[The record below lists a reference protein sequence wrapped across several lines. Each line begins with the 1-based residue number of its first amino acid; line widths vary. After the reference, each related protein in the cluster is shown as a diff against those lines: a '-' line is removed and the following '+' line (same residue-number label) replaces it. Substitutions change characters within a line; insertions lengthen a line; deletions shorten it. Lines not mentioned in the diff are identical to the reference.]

1 VGAWVVAALILLC
14 SLAAWSAQPPHERV
28 LLESIAV
35 TERAQLSPQKIEA
48 GLVLAFQTSGWYE
61 LVTLRDS
68 VVQRLRRSGISAD
81 SIATALGARWRASV
95 ECDRFEN
102 LLRAEL
108 VLRSPTHVRRGIGYG
123 LIRHRWARSDEPL
136 ADPALLEALER
147 ALCVAV
153 GDTLLYAR
161 TDSARGIRPAA
172 LVAVT
177 SMELRDNPSV
187 LPRWEL
193 FEDAIA
199 TSYSGVLAAITG
211 AQRSPWAVTLDVD
224 TRDSMYAQFR
234 LYGPEPLMPPS
245 EQELAALAFFGVE
258 AVVSG
263 ALVRTPDGARIEL
276 RLWRIG
282 ANGSRT
288 LIRQREALLNDDS
301 RVKYLETVAELGK
314 ALLAE
319 PLPPGS

>member
-1 VGAWVVAALILLC
+1 MVAGLVLLC
-14 SLAAWSAQPPHERV
+14 SLAAWSAQPSRERV

-35 TERAQLSPQKIEA
+35 TERAKLSPQKIEA
-48 GLVLAFQTSGWYE
+48 GLVLAFRTSGRYE
-61 LVTLRDS
+61 LTTLHDS
-68 VVQRLRRSGISAD
+68 IAQQLHHAGISLD
-81 SIATALGARWRASV
+81 SIATALGARWRASI
-95 ECDRFEN
+95 ECDRFEH

-108 VLRSPTHVRRGIGYG
+108 VFRSGGQTRRGIGYG
-123 LIRHRWARSDEPL
+123 LIRHRWAESDEPV
-136 ADPALLEALER
+136 ADPALLEAIER

-161 TDSARGIRPAA
+161 NDSAIGVRPAA
-172 LVAVT
+172 LVTVT

-187 LPRWEL
+187 LPLWEI

-211 AQRSPWAVTLDVD
+211 AQRSPWFVTLDQD

-234 LYGPEPLMPPS
+234 FYEPESLMPPS
-245 EQELAALAFFGVE
+245 QQELAALEFFGID
-258 AVVSG
+258 AVISG
-263 ALVRTPDGARIEL
+263 ALVRTPEGARIEL

-288 LIRQREALLNDDS
+288 LIRQREAVLDADS
-301 RVKYLETVAELGK
+301 RVKYLETVANLAS
-314 ALLAE
+314 ALLAD
-319 PLPPGS
+319 PLPPAR

>member
-1 VGAWVVAALILLC
+1 
-14 SLAAWSAQPPHERV
+14 V

-35 TERAQLSPQKIEA
+35 TERAQLPPQKIEA
-48 GLVLAFQTSGWYE
+48 GLVLAFQASARYE

-68 VVQRLRRSGISAD
+68 VAQQLRRAGISVD
-81 SIATALGARWRASV
+81 SIAVVLGARWRASV
-95 ECDRFEN
+95 ECDRFEH
-102 LLRAEL
+102 LLRIEL
-108 VLRSPTHVRRGIGYG
+108 VLRSPMSVRRGIGYG
-123 LIRHRWARSDEPL
+123 LIRHRWARSDEPV

-224 TRDSMYAQFR
+224 TRDSIYAQFR
-234 LYGPEPLMPPS
+234 LYGPESLMPPS

-263 ALVRTPDGARIEL
+263 ALVRTTEGARIEL

-301 RVKYLETVAELGK
+301 KVKYLETVAELGK

-319 PLPPGS
+319 PLPPDR

>member
-1 VGAWVVAALILLC
+1 MALILLC

-35 TERAQLSPQKIEA
+35 TERAQLPPQKIEA
-48 GLVLAFQTSGWYE
+48 GLVLAFQASARYE

-68 VVQRLRRSGISAD
+68 VAQQLRRAGISVD
-81 SIATALGARWRASV
+81 SIAVVLGARWRASV

-102 LLRAEL
+102 LLRTEL
-108 VLRSPTHVRRGIGYG
+108 VLRSPAEVRRGIGYG
-123 LIRHRWARSDEPL
+123 LIRHRWARSDEPV

-161 TDSARGIRPAA
+161 TDSASGIRPAA

-224 TRDSMYAQFR
+224 TRDSIYAQFR
-234 LYGPEPLMPPS
+234 LYGAEPLMPPS

-263 ALVRTPDGARIEL
+263 ALVRTTEGARIEL

-301 RVKYLETVAELGK
+301 KVKYLETVAELGK

-319 PLPPGS
+319 PLPPDR